1 MSKTKAFL
9 QKIADEPPDCVLI
22 GDPEL
27 FFPISYGDEHMFQIR
42 QAKKV
47 CRKCPLIADC
57 LEFALETGDQHAI
70 LAGTTP
76 ADRDRIRKRIEVQKQ
91 REERRAA

>member
-1 MSKTKAFL
+1 MSNSKAFL
-9 QKIADEPPDCVLI
+9 QKIADQPPPCVTI
-22 GDPEL
+22 NDPEL
-27 FFPISYGDEHMFQIR
+27 FFPTYSSESIFQEK
-42 QAKKV
+42 QAKAV

-76 ADRDRIRKRIEVQKQ
+76 GERDRIRHRIGE
-91 REERRAA
+91 RERRQAA

>member
-1 MSKTKAFL
+1 L
-9 QKIADEPPDCVLI
+9 V

-27 FFPISYGDEHMFQIR
+27 FFPLGWGAEHTFQIR
-42 QAKKV
+42 QAKAV

-57 LEFALETGDQHAI
+57 MDFALETHDQHAI

-76 ADRDRIRKRIEVQKQ
+76 AERNLIQQ
-91 REERRAA
+91 RLDDPYTNTPGMRPAA